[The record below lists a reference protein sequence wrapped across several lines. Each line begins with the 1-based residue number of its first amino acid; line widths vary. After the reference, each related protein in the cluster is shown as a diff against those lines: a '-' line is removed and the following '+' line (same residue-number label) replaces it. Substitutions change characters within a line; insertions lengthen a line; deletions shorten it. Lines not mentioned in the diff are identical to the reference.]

1 VGFVA
6 PSASDGVVAVD
17 VMADDG
23 SEALLLLPLPL
34 LPLLPPP
41 PLPPPP
47 PPQARTPDRSRGAPS
62 SPPPISQAAQSPART
77 APRPKEE

>member
-1 VGFVA
+1 VA

-47 PPQARTPDRSRGAPS
+47 PPLLLLLLLLLLVVLVDGLRANLSRVS
-62 SPPPISQAAQSPART
+62 SPGR
-77 APRPKEE
+77 